1 MIFLVGCV
9 VVVVVVIVVV
19 VVVLFVFVLCLVP
32 NVACF
37 SGLSILDCP
46 FCLLQKP
53 INQLIFYGATYF

>member
-1 MIFLVGCV
+1 
-9 VVVVVVIVVV
+9 
-19 VVVLFVFVLCLVP
+19 VP

-53 INQLIFYGATYF
+53 IN